1 MYRKS
6 YGLLMFC
13 ICLLM
18 LNGTYAQGILIKKR
32 NTSVVVNGDT
42 ITVTP
47 QLTQKPPYTEIDI
60 YLHVQNNNSHAIVLK
75 AKKTEFTMSSTAQ
88 HGICFA
94 GMCHTPAIY
103 VATGAANLAGG
114 QTDSGF
120 SGHYIYLES
129 VHTPVKDLVAY
140 TFYDQNNP
148 ADSAIVYVVYNSI
161 KPTNVATQT
170 MTGIRVY
177 PNPASKTLHIAGLKG
192 LTIATVFDMTGRL
205 VSTQTISNTV
215 NIEQL
220 PTGNYILRLT
230 NGREYMTMKF
240 VKE

>member
-1 MYRKS
+1 
-6 YGLLMFC
+6 
-13 ICLLM
+13 M

-47 QLTQKPPYTEIDI
+47 QLTQKPPNTEIDI

-94 GMCHTPAIY
+94 GMCHTPTIY

-120 SGHYIYLES
+120 SGHYVYLES
-129 VHTPVKDLVAY
+129 AHTPVKDLVAY

-148 ADSAIVYVVYNSI
+148 ADSAIVYVVYNSMN
-161 KPTNVATQT
+161 PASVATQT
-170 MTGIRVY
+170 MAGVRLY
-177 PNPASKTLHIAGLKG
+177 PNPASKELNVYINTSSNKTSIEICNMAGSKVLATPLHTGYNQIAIRSLQPGIYMARI
-192 LTIATVFDMTGRL
+192 TDA
-205 VSTQTISNTV
+205 
-215 NIEQL
+215 
-220 PTGNYILRLT
+220 
-230 NGREYMTMKF
+230 NGRQHTQRLCIE
-240 VKE
+240 